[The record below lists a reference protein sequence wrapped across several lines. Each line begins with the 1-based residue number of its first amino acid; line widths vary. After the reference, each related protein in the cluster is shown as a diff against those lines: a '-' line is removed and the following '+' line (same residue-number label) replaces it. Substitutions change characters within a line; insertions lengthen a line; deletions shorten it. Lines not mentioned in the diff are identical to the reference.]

1 MDQQIDNGEQDSTRG
16 QPRNIEAE
24 MSVLGAM
31 LLDQEAISRALQEIK
46 GDSFYRVAHR
56 KIFDVIIALYDEG
69 KPTDAITLT
78 EAMRQRGD
86 LDKSGGPEYIITLMN
101 YIPTTAHLDSHL
113 KIVREKA
120 TLRDL
125 ISTSTEIVNRCF
137 QETVE
142 TAVVMDEV
150 EKTFFELTQ
159 RGMKQQL
166 IPMRQLMKG
175 VMEDIESQQGSHS
188 MVTGLSTGL
197 RDLDKLT
204 CGLQPSELIV
214 LAGRPSMG
222 KTAFALTIA
231 EQVALVD
238 KKRVGLF
245 SLEMSA
251 ASLGRRML
259 CCNARVDAQN
269 LRRGFISTKD
279 SVKLAHAAGRL
290 SEAGIW
296 IDDRPGLTN
305 LELRARARD
314 MKARC
319 DIDLLVVDYLQL
331 MQATTGRSES
341 RQQEVSDISRSLK
354 ALARE
359 LDVPVLVLSQLN
371 RGPEDRPDR
380 RPRLSDLRES
390 GAIEQDA
397 DLVVMIMRPGAYPD
411 LIENDPSLDNLV
423 FVNVAKQRNGPTG
436 EIKLT
441 FIKRYTRFEDYAE
454 PEE

>member
-1 MDQQIDNGEQDSTRG
+1 MDHQTDNGEQASTRI

-31 LLDQEAISRALQEIK
+31 LLDQGAISRVIQEIK
-46 GDSFYRVAHR
+46 ADAFYKAAHR
-56 KIFDVIIALYDEG
+56 KIFDAIVALYDAG
-69 KPTDAITLT
+69 NPTDAITLT
-78 EAMRQRGD
+78 EAMKQRGD
-86 LDKSGGPEYIITLMN
+86 LDKAGGPEYIITLMN
-101 YIPTTAHLDSHL
+101 YIPTTALLDSHL

-125 ISTSTEIVNRCF
+125 ISTSSQIINRCYLD
-137 QETVE
+137 TVDPSI
-142 TAVVMDEV
+142 VMDEV

-159 RGMKQQL
+159 RGRKKQL

-222 KTAFALTIA
+222 KTAFALSIA
-231 EQVALVD
+231 EHIALKEKKQV
-238 KKRVGLF
+238 GIF

-259 CCNARVDAQN
+259 CCNAKVDAQN

-290 SEAGIW
+290 SEAGVW
-296 IDDRPGLTN
+296 IDDHPGLTN

-319 DIDLLVVDYLQL
+319 NIDLLIIDYLQL
-331 MQATTGRSES
+331 LQSTTGRSES

-359 LDVPVLVLSQLN
+359 LDIPVVVLSQLN

-411 LIENDPSLDNLV
+411 LVENDPSLENMV
-423 FVNVAKQRNGPTG
+423 YANVAKQRNGPTG